1 LEGCGRMTTGD
12 SVWGLPEKAHRV
24 LQGAAVEA
32 YGKPGV
38 YVVSDRVMGRASIA
52 DTEEFRAVA
61 EHLQAQRWIAEADDD
76 YGISVLTIEG
86 IDEAMD

>member
-1 LEGCGRMTTGD
+1 LEGCGRMTRGD

-24 LQGAAVEA
+24 LQAAAVEA

-52 DTEEFRAVA
+52 DIEEFRTIA
-61 EHLQAQRWIAEADDD
+61 EHLQAQKWIAEADDD
-76 YGISVLTIEG
+76 YGIFVLTIEG

>member
-1 LEGCGRMTTGD
+1 MTGEG
-12 SVWGLPEKAHRV
+12 SVWGLPEKARRV
-24 LQGAAVEA
+24 LQAAAVEA

-38 YVVSDRVMGRASIA
+38 YVISDRVRGRASMTDA
-52 DTEEFRAVA
+52 EEFRAIA

-76 YGISVLTIEG
+76 YGIFVLTTEG